1 MALRT
6 SPALLALLASHAL
19 LACPS
24 LALLP
29 IFHDSNIVDENN
41 LAEGMPQPLS
51 LSDAVHL
58 FQRLQQER
66 QSDDVEDIMDQYGDP
81 RLIGIT
87 DGGLYRGGECHS
99 GSILSPHSLCV
110 INLQI
115 RCFHFLTLSL
125 HASTLSHFI

>member
-6 SPALLALLASHAL
+6 SPALLALLALHAL

-29 IFHDSNIVDENN
+29 ILQDSNIVDENN

-51 LSDAVHL
+51 LTDAVHL

-66 QSDDVEDIMDQYGDP
+66 QSSDMEDNMDHHGDP

-110 INLQI
+110 INLWV
-115 RCFHFLTLSL
+115 L
-125 HASTLSHFI
+125 